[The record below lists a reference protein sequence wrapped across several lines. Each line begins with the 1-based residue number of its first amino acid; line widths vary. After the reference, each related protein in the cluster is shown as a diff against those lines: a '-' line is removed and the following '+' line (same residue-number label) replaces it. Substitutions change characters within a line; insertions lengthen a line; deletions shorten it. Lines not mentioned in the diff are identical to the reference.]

1 MKIVKDFFDVLFS
14 MKLVLVEKWCVLR
27 IGKKLFKILKNYVFL
42 SWYFI
47 KWGWILIVYKY
58 LKYLYYRNVIYWIF
72 FKDFLILLNL
82 R

>member
-1 MKIVKDFFDVLFS
+1 MKIVKDFFDVLFI